1 MPHEI
6 LPNGTFSMYMLYY
19 FCGFEVKV
27 VFFSRSI
34 DFDSVDNRLYWTDV
48 SVKSIS
54 RAFMNGSQ
62 MEPVVEFGLSF
73 PDGMA
78 VDWLARN
85 IYWADMGSN
94 RYEKLSF
101 SLGLI

>member
-1 MPHEI
+1 M
-6 LPNGTFSMYMLYY
+6 
-19 FCGFEVKV
+19 
-27 VFFSRSI
+27 
-34 DFDSVDNRLYWTDV
+34 DNRLYWTDV

-78 VDWLARN
+78 VDWLSRN

-94 RYEKLSF
+94 RYGKLSF
-101 SLGLI
+101 SLGLISGNFLNFSKYGSILYLRVSLLQLYQHLELMLLFPVLS